1 MKKDEEIKEKYFKT
15 KDLHLAT
22 FLFSKEQFIIAIE
35 NDDKRKLFVFSNSPR
50 LKELTEAFNFGDKD
64 NPEILVDARKIL
76 WAYREVKNK
85 IFNS

>member
-22 FLFSKEQFIIAIE
+22 FLFLKEQSIIAIE
-35 NDDKRKLFVFSNSPR
+35 DNDKRKLFVFSDSPR
-50 LKELTEAFNFGDKD
+50 LKKLTEAFNFGDKD

>member
-1 MKKDEEIKEKYFKT
+1 MKKDEEIIEKYFKT